1 MSLFKAIKQ
10 ALETQL
16 NMLDP
21 KPPIAWENTNFTP
34 NERTTFIAPSIV
46 PNASTLADLD
56 YLQSNSGIFQ
66 IDIYVPADKGTGEQL
81 TIADNISN
89 LFRAQKL
96 PLNDGGVLRIYAISP
111 PRNGGREEAWYKAS
125 VDINWQCF
133 SQ

>member
-10 ALETQL
+10 ALEMRL
-16 NMLDP
+16 NLLDP
-21 KPPIAWENTNFTP
+21 RPPIAWENTDYEP
-34 NERTTFIAPSIV
+34 SPREAYIAPFLI
-46 PNASTLADLD
+46 PAASNLADLD
-56 YLQSNSGIFQ
+56 YLQNNLGIFQ

-81 TIADNISN
+81 AIADNISN
-89 LFRAQKL
+89 LFKAQKL
-96 PLNDGGVLRIYAISP
+96 PLDDGGVVRIYAISP